1 MTPYDGTV
9 TTPAAGTTAAEAVR
23 AVEDDLGWA
32 LGLLFRR
39 YQKTAG
45 EVLGDVPGGPRG
57 YQLLTLASQIGPRRQ
72 LTLAQELGIDRTV
85 MTYLLD
91 DLEAAGLVAR
101 QADPGDRRARL
112 IAVTDSGET
121 TIDRVKGCL
130 GDAEEL
136 LLGAL
141 TCDERAAFRSMLLR
155 VASRAETCNVLED
168 DAAQPSGTNPLS

>member
-1 MTPYDGTV
+1 MKPYDGTV
-9 TTPAAGTTAAEAVR
+9 TTPAAPPAAVDAVR

-45 EVLGDVPGGPRG
+45 EVLADVPGGPRG

-91 DLEAAGLVAR
+91 DLEAAGLVER
-101 QADPGDRRARL
+101 QPDPGDRRARL
-112 IAVTDSGET
+112 IAVTDSGEA
-121 TIDRVKGCL
+121 TIDRVKSFL

-141 TCDERAAFRSMLLR
+141 TCEERIAFRSMLLR

-168 DAAQPSGTNPLS
+168 DAIQPSGTNPVS